1 MKKTVIWVSL
11 GVLVMAGCASMT
23 KTEKGA
29 AIGTGVGAA
38 VGAGLGQAIG
48 RSTGATLIG
57 AAVGAAAGGVTGGLI
72 GNYMDKQEKAMR
84 DSLAG
89 VEAANVQR
97 NMDTLAVTFKSDVL
111 FGVNSATL
119 HAGAQDEMARVAK
132 VLKEYP
138 QTTITVAG
146 YTDSSGGAEYNQ
158 KLSERRAEAVKA
170 ALVAQGVDAARIT
183 TVGYGETK
191 PIADNDTPEGRQLN
205 RRVEIIINPQKQQ

>member
-1 MKKTVIWVSL
+1 MKKILILVSA
-11 GVLVMAGCASMT
+11 GVLVMTGCASMT
-23 KTEKGA
+23 KTEEGA
-29 AIGTGVGAA
+29 VIGTGVGAA

-57 AAVGAAAGGVTGGLI
+57 AAAGAAAGGLTGGLI

-97 NMDTLAVTFKSDVL
+97 NMDTLSVTFKSDVL
-111 FGVNSATL
+111 FSVNSATL
-119 HAGAQDEMARVAK
+119 HPGAYDEMARVAR

-146 YTDSSGGAEYNQ
+146 YTDSTGGEEHNL
-158 KLSERRAEAVKA
+158 KLSQRRAEAVKT
-170 ALVAQGVDAARIT
+170 ALVGQGVDAARIT
-183 TVGYGETK
+183 TVGYGASK
-191 PIADNDTPEGRQLN
+191 PIADNSTPEGRQLN
-205 RRVEIIINPQKQQ
+205 RRVEILINPQKQQ